1 VSSEAAGGGASEGRP
16 ARKRTRA
23 DGRALSALEEALRRA
38 LEESAPEEVRQRVSA
53 IFPEISVRIETGSG
67 SGFHGRVKKVSVSMP
82 EDLVE
87 RVRERTGPGGFSQY
101 VTEAVE
107 ERVRLEGMQE
117 LLDEFEAEAGPI
129 PAELVEEAKRIWFGE
144 D

>member
-1 VSSEAAGGGASEGRP
+1 
-16 ARKRTRA
+16 
-23 DGRALSALEEALRRA
+23 
-38 LEESAPEEVRQRVSA
+38 
-53 IFPEISVRIETGSG
+53 
-67 SGFHGRVKKVSVSMP
+67 MP

-107 ERVRLEGMQE
+107 ERVRLEGMRE
-117 LLDEFEAEAGPI
+117 LVDEWEAEAGPI

>member
-53 IFPEISVRIETGSG
+53 IFPEIAVRIETGPG
-67 SGFHGRVKKVSVSMP
+67 SSFHGRVKKVSVSMP
-82 EDLVE
+82 EDLAE

-117 LLDEFEAEAGPI
+117 LVDEWEAKHGPV
-129 PAELVEEAKRIWFGE
+129 PDELVEEALRVWHGE